1 MLGTLKLINQKIN
14 FDNFSEIWNRLVE
27 SQTPSVTFAFLQMDE
42 SNGLDDDIYI
52 KMKVMTKDI
61 FEELKEDI
69 YTIIN
74 EEEPFIK
81 GCGEIRKIFCK

>member
-1 MLGTLKLINQKIN
+1 
-14 FDNFSEIWNRLVE
+14 
-27 SQTPSVTFAFLQMDE
+27 
-42 SNGLDDDIYI
+42 
-52 KMKVMTKDI
+52 MKVMTKDI

>member
-52 KMKVMTKDI
+52 KMNGRGRKLSE
-61 FEELKEDI
+61 FENL
-69 YTIIN
+69 
-74 EEEPFIK
+74 
-81 GCGEIRKIFCK
+81 